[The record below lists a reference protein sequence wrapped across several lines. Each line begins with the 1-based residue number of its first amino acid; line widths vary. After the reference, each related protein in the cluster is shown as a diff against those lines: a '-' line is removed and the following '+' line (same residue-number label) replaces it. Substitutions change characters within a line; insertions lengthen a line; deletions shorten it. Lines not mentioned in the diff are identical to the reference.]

1 MDGKFVNERSGHL
14 QGFCAWLLRRLGG
27 AGANLAAAP
36 GPARPLPHV
45 QLRLQLA
52 EPVDAADAATNMVSL
67 AMLLGGAGHR
77 FTSIDLQLSPAL
89 RSGGGRGNVCGSSLQ
104 LDVLCLPLSAATRLA
119 IQAPV
124 IDLSDGLAHL
134 ASLRE
139 LRLEFD
145 CLTSRPGSTASCSGS
160 GRSSSPCC
168 AGSST
173 TGSSA
178 SQGCS
183 CLGGCCIEASQ
194 PLLRLPS
201 GLTCIELLGCPEPG
215 QQQALPQLRH
225 LLTPRHSAL
234 LDLDLSYNT
243 PASCDDV
250 EALAHL
256 TRLQRLAWRGTAR
269 WARLGWSGRGGWM
282 VGW

>member
-1 MDGKFVNERSGHL
+1 MDGTFLHERSEQL

-27 AGANLAAAP
+27 ASAANLAAAP
-36 GPARPLPHV
+36 RLPRPLPHV

-52 EPVDAADAATNMVSL
+52 QPLEAAAAATNMVSL

-77 FTSIDLQLSPAL
+77 LTCIDLQLSPAF
-89 RSGGGRGNVCGSSLQ
+89 RGSGSSGSVCSISLQ
-104 LDVLCLPLSAATRLA
+104 LDVLCLPLSAATRLE
-119 IQAPV
+119 IQEPT

-134 ASLRE
+134 AGLRE

-145 CLTSRPGSTASCSGS
+145 CLTSRPGSTASCSTS
-160 GRSSSPCC
+160 RRSSSPCC

-173 TGSSA
+173 AGRSVA
-178 SQGCS
+178 QGCS
-183 CLGGCCIEASQ
+183 CLDGCCIDAPQ

-225 LLTPRHSAL
+225 LLAPRHPAL
-234 LDLDLSYNT
+234 LD
-243 PASCDDV
+243 
-250 EALAHL
+250 
-256 TRLQRLAWRGTAR
+256 
-269 WARLGWSGRGGWM
+269 
-282 VGW
+282 